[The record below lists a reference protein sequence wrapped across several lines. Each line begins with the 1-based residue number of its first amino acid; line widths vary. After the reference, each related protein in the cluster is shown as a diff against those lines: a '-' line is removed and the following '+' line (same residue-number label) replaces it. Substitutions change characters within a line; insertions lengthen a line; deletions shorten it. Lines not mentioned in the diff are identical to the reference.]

1 VFLDLRAVN
10 FREFRINDHDE
21 TIAEDKGYGKAS
33 IVRLRLKQEGRR
45 HFSFC
50 PLVF

>member
-21 TIAEDKGYGKAS
+21 TIAEDKATEK
-33 IVRLRLKQEGRR
+33 RR
-45 HFSFC
+45 
-50 PLVF
+50 